1 MDVTKIYQP
10 MQKQLAA
17 AVGVAVAVADFPGLL
32 VLALV
37 EVEVIPCTDSTDCL
51 LLLVSYLNPFQLP
64 NRHFVGGSDTEV
76 MQSCMLERPS
86 LLKYN
91 FN

>member
-1 MDVTKIYQP
+1 

-17 AVGVAVAVADFPGLL
+17 VVGVVVADFPGLL
-32 VLALV
+32 ALALV

-64 NRHFVGGSDTEV
+64 NKHFVAGSDTEV
-76 MQSCMLERPS
+76 MQSCMLEWPS
-86 LLKYN
+86 LLKYK

>member
-1 MDVTKIYQP
+1 

-17 AVGVAVAVADFPGLL
+17 AAAVGVVAADFPGLL
-32 VLALV
+32 ALALV

-64 NRHFVGGSDTEV
+64 NRHFVAGSDTEV

>member
-1 MDVTKIYQP
+1 

-17 AVGVAVAVADFPGLL
+17 AAVVGVAAADFPGLL
-32 VLALV
+32 ALALV

-64 NRHFVGGSDTEV
+64 NRHFVAGSDTEV
-76 MQSCMLERPS
+76 IQSCMLERPS

>member
-1 MDVTKIYQP
+1 

-17 AVGVAVAVADFPGLL
+17 AAVGVAAADFPGLL

-51 LLLVSYLNPFQLP
+51 LLLISYLNPFQLP
-64 NRHFVGGSDTEV
+64 NRHFVAGSDTEI

>member
-1 MDVTKIYQP
+1 
-10 MQKQLAA
+10 MQQLLVAV
-17 AVGVAVAVADFPGLL
+17 VGVVAADFPGLLVL

-37 EVEVIPCTDSTDCL
+37 EVEVIPCTDSPNCL

-64 NRHFVGGSDTEV
+64 NKHFAAGFDTEV
-76 MQSCMLERPS
+76 MQSCKLGWPY
-86 LLKYN
+86 LLKYK

>member
-1 MDVTKIYQP
+1 MDVTKIYPP
-10 MQKQLAA
+10 MQKQLV
-17 AVGVAVAVADFPGLL
+17 AVVGVVAVAADFHGLL

-37 EVEVIPCTDSTDCL
+37 EVEVIPSTDSTDCL

-64 NRHFVGGSDTEV
+64 NRHFVAGSDTEV
-76 MQSCMLERPS
+76 MQSCMLEWPS

>member
-17 AVGVAVAVADFPGLL
+17 AVGVAAVAADFPGLL
-32 VLALV
+32 ALALV

-86 LLKYN
+86 LLKYK

>member
-17 AVGVAVAVADFPGLL
+17 AVGVAVAADFPGLL
-32 VLALV
+32 ALALV

-64 NRHFVGGSDTEV
+64 NRHFVAGSDTEV
-76 MQSCMLERPS
+76 MQSCMLEWPS

>member
-1 MDVTKIYQP
+1 

-17 AVGVAVAVADFPGLL
+17 AAAAGVAVADFPGLL
-32 VLALV
+32 ALALV

-51 LLLVSYLNPFQLP
+51 LLLVSNLNPFQLP
-64 NRHFVGGSDTEV
+64 NRHFVAGSDTEV

>member
-1 MDVTKIYQP
+1 

-17 AVGVAVAVADFPGLL
+17 AAVGVATADFPGLL
-32 VLALV
+32 ALALALV

-64 NRHFVGGSDTEV
+64 NRHFVAGSDTEV

>member
-1 MDVTKIYQP
+1 MYQP
-10 MQKQLAA
+10 MQKQLVA

-51 LLLVSYLNPFQLP
+51 LLLVSYSNPFQLP

-76 MQSCMLERPS
+76 MQSCMLEQPS